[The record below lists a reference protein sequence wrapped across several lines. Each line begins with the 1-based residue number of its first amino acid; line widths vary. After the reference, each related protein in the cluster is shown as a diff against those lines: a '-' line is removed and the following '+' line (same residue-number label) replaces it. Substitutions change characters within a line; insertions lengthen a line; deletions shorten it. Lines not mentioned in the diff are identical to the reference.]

1 MQNKKLEEI
10 LQKKADEIEVRPF
23 SVVWEEIKDQLEEPQ
38 PQPKKTFALKKW
50 LPFAMAS
57 VVMAT
62 AIVLTPIIIK
72 STTPP
77 PAKVYYHDELTE
89 QGIATLEDMFSS
101 LSNSNITT
109 VNFSKYNITNQI
121 LYITE
126 DAIVKGAKF
135 NLTGSVSA
143 TQFLIDMELFDKSVD
158 LKLNLGA
165 EYDSF
170 HNVNS
175 TKVYYKNTQ
184 SASPMYKYKVYAK
197 HNNVQYMFEYTGVGQ
212 TDEFI
217 SFLNDFF
224 Q

>member
-77 PAKVYYHDELTE
+77 PAKVYYHDELVDQAVSTGE
-89 QGIATLEDMFSS
+89 EMISS
-101 LSNSNITT
+101 LTTSNLSIMNLD
-109 VNFSKYNITNQI
+109 KYIIINPI
-121 LYITE
+121 LRVTE
-126 DAIVKGAKF
+126 NLVAKGATF
-135 NLTGSVSA
+135 DMSGSVEN
-143 TQFLIDMELFDKSVD
+143 TQFLIKMDLYDKSVD
-158 LKLNLGA
+158 LKINLNVD
-165 EYDSF
+165 YDSF

>member
-10 LQKKADEIEVRPF
+10 LQKKADEIKVRPF
-23 SVVWEEIKDQLEEPQ
+23 SAVWEEIKDQLEEPR

-77 PAKVYYHDELTE
+77 PAKVYYHDELTD
-89 QGIATLEDMFSS
+89 QGVATLEDMFSS

-109 VNFSKYNITNQI
+109 VNFNEYDITNQI

-126 DAIVKGAKF
+126 DAIAKGAKF
-135 NLTGSVSA
+135 DMSGIVEN
-143 TQFLIDMELFDKSVD
+143 TQFLVKMELYDKSVNLN
-158 LKLNLGA
+158 LKLDID
-165 EYDSF
+165 YDSF

-184 SASPMYKYKVYAK
+184 SASPMYEYKVYAK